1 MELFKL
7 YGNILIKNEEATNSL
22 HNTQKDALDTAKS
35 FEKMAVSGT
44 ESGSKLNG
52 VFKGIQNGLSAFGI
66 ELSDSAVL
74 WGTWA
79 VAGVAAVAE
88 ITKKLYELTN
98 QTAEYGDNIDKMS
111 QKLGLSTEAYQKW
124 DYVIGLAGG
133 DIDSMSAGFKTMT
146 NALADAQNGTQSA
159 IDKFSALGI
168 SIEDINSLDS
178 EQMFE
183 KVIASL
189 QNMDDQTQKAAAA
202 NDLFGKSGQNLM
214 PLLNQTNEETQ
225 QLIDTTSE
233 LGLVMSE
240 DAVEASAHFKDTQD
254 TIQAALDATT
264 RSLGESLMPYFQSF
278 LDWVMEH
285 MPEIQNICT
294 TAFDFIVGGIELIS
308 PVIEAI
314 GTVVGG
320 LIDTVSWACDMLD
333 TLLSPI
339 FKFIEDSLNAIID
352 LINVVTFGLLDLDHI
367 GSSSSKAWDQWLTE
381 GQRTTQRAQ
390 EGNSLT
396 GFANGGVVTS
406 IRSVVGESGPEIL
419 DLSGSAPVITPI
431 GNGKQT
437 AAGCNVFNITID
449 ASSVKDIN
457 DIVRIAK
464 EAQQRE
470 RMGVL
475 V

>member
-7 YGNILIKNEEATNSL
+7 YGNILIKNEEATQSL
-22 HNTQKDALDTAKS
+22 HNTQKDALETANK
-35 FEKMAVSGT
+35 FEKMAEAGT
-44 ESGSKLNG
+44 ASGSKLNG
-52 VFKGIQNGLSAFGI
+52 MFKGIQSALSSVGI
-66 ELSDSAVL
+66 DLSDSAVVF
-74 WGTWA
+74 GTWA

-133 DIDSMSAGFKTMT
+133 DIDSMAAGFKAMT

-159 IDKFSALGI
+159 IDKFTALGI
-168 SIEDINSLDS
+168 SMEDIQNLDS
-178 EQMFE
+178 ETMFE
-183 KVIASL
+183 KVVLSL
-189 QNMDDQTQKAAAA
+189 QNMDDQVQKTAAA
-202 NDLFGKSGQNLM
+202 NDLFGKSGQNLL

-225 QLIDTTSE
+225 ALIDSTSE
-233 LGLVMSE
+233 LGLIMSE
-240 DAVEASAHFKDTQD
+240 DSIEASATFMDTQD
-254 TIQAALDATT
+254 TIKAALDATS
-264 RSLGESLMPYFQSF
+264 RSLGEALIPYFQKF
-278 LDWVMEH
+278 LDWVLEH

-294 TAFDFIVGGIELIS
+294 KAFDFIVGGIELIS
-308 PVIEAI
+308 PVIETI
-314 GTVVGG
+314 ITVVGG

-352 LINVVTFGLLDLDHI
+352 LINVVTFGLLDLDHV
-367 GSSSSKAWDQWLTE
+367 GSSSSRAWDNWLKE
-381 GQRTTQRAQ
+381 GQKITQSAQ
-390 EGNSLT
+390 EGNSMS
-396 GFANGGVVTS
+396 GFANGGIVTS

-431 GNGKQT
+431 SNGRRETSGGNI
-437 AAGCNVFNITID
+437 FNITID

-470 RMGVL
+470 RMGTV
-475 V
+475 

>member
-66 ELSDSAVL
+66 EMSDSAVL

-79 VAGVAAVAE
+79 VAGVAAIAE
-88 ITKKLYELTN
+88 VTKKLYELTN

-225 QLIDTTSE
+225 KLIDTTSE

-240 DAVEASAHFKDTQD
+240 DAVEASAHFKDTQT
-254 TIQAALDATT
+254 TIQAAMDATT
-264 RSLGESLMPYFQSF
+264 RSLGESMMPYFQKF
-278 LDWVMEH
+278 LDWVLEH

-294 TAFDFIVGGIELIS
+294 KAFDFIVGGIELIS
-308 PVIEAI
+308 PVIEVVI
-314 GTVVGG
+314 TTVGG
-320 LIDTVSWACDMLD
+320 LIDAVSWACDMLD
-333 TLLSPI
+333 TLLSPV

-367 GSSSSKAWDQWLTE
+367 GASSSQSWDKWLSE
-381 GQRTTQRAQ
+381 GQKVTSANKY
-390 EGNSLT
+390 EYDLGEY
-396 GFANGGVVTS
+396 ANGGVVTS

-419 DLSGSAPVITPI
+419 DLSGSAPVVTPI
-431 GNGKQT
+431 SNGRQT
-437 AAGCNVFNITID
+437 ASGGNVFNITID
-449 ASSVKDIN
+449 AKNVKEFN
-457 DIVRIAK
+457 DVVRIMK
-464 EAQQRE
+464 TAQQRE
-470 RMGVL
+470 RMGTV
-475 V
+475 

>member
-7 YGNILIKNEEATNSL
+7 YGNILIKNEEANNSL
-22 HNTQKDALDTAKS
+22 HNTQKDAIETAKS

-44 ESGSKLNG
+44 DSGSKLSG
-52 VFKGIQNGLSAFGI
+52 VFKGVQDGLGAFGI

-74 WGTWA
+74 VGTWA
-79 VAGVAAVAE
+79 VAAVAAVAE
-88 ITKKLYELTN
+88 VTKKLYELTS
-98 QTAEYGDNIDKMS
+98 QTADYGDNIDKMS
-111 QKLGLSTEAYQKW
+111 QKLGLSTDAYQKW

-133 DIDSMSAGFKTMT
+133 DIDSMSAGFKSMT
-146 NALADAQNGTQSA
+146 NTLADAQNGTESA
-159 IDKFSALGI
+159 IDKFTALGI
-168 SIEDINSLDS
+168 SMEDIQNLDS

-183 KVIASL
+183 KVVASL

-225 QLIDTTSE
+225 KLIDTTSE

-240 DAVEASAHFKDTQD
+240 DSVAASAKFKDTQD

-264 RSLGESLMPYFQSF
+264 RSLGESLMPFFQRV

-285 MPEIQNICT
+285 MPEIQNIIT
-294 TAFDFIVGGIELIS
+294 SAIDFIVGGIELIS
-308 PVIEAI
+308 PVIEIIITA
-314 GTVVGG
+314 VGG
-320 LIDTVSWACDMLD
+320 LIDAVSFACDVLE
-333 TLLSPI
+333 TILSPI

-352 LINVVTFGLLDLDHI
+352 LINIVTFGLLDIDHI
-367 GSSSSKAWDQWLTE
+367 GSSSQQAWDDWLAE
-381 GQRTTQRAQ
+381 GQRATKAAQ
-390 EGNSLT
+390 NGGSLE

-419 DLSGSAPVITPI
+419 DLSGSAPVITPMST
-431 GNGKQT
+431 GRQT
-437 AAGCNVFNITID
+437 ASGGNVFNITID
-449 ASSVKDIN
+449 ASQVKEFTDI
-457 DIVRIAK
+457 IRITK

-470 RMGVL
+470 RMGTV
-475 V
+475 

>member
-7 YGNILIKNEEATNSL
+7 YGNILIKNEEANNSL
-22 HNTQKDALDTAKS
+22 HNTQKDAIETAKS

-44 ESGSKLNG
+44 DSGSKLSG
-52 VFKGIQNGLSAFGI
+52 VFKGVQDGLGAFGI

-74 WGTWA
+74 VGTWA
-79 VAGVAAVAE
+79 VAAVAAVAE
-88 ITKKLYELTN
+88 VTKKLYELTS

-111 QKLGLSTEAYQKW
+111 QKLGLSTDAYQKW

-133 DIDSMSAGFKTMT
+133 DIDSMSAGFKSMT
-146 NALADAQNGTQSA
+146 NTLADAQNGTESA
-159 IDKFSALGI
+159 IDKFTALGI
-168 SIEDINSLDS
+168 SMEDIQNLDS

-183 KVIASL
+183 KVVASL

-202 NDLFGKSGQNLM
+202 NDMFGKSGQNLM

-225 QLIDTTSE
+225 KLIDTTSE

-240 DAVEASAHFKDTQD
+240 DSVAASAKFKDTQD

-264 RSLGESLMPYFQSF
+264 RSLGESLMPFFQRV

-285 MPEIQNICT
+285 MPEIQNIIT
-294 TAFDFIVGGIELIS
+294 SAIDFIVGGIELIS
-308 PVIEAI
+308 PVIEIIITA
-314 GTVVGG
+314 VGG
-320 LIDTVSWACDMLD
+320 LIDAVSFACDVLE
-333 TLLSPI
+333 TILSPI

-352 LINVVTFGLLDLDHI
+352 LINIVTFGLLDIDHV
-367 GSSSSKAWDQWLTE
+367 GSSSQQAWDDWLAE
-381 GQRTTQRAQ
+381 GQRATKAAQ
-390 EGNSLT
+390 NGGSLE

-419 DLSGSAPVITPI
+419 DLSGSAPVITPMST
-431 GNGKQT
+431 GRQT
-437 AAGCNVFNITID
+437 ASGGNVFNITID
-449 ASSVKDIN
+449 ASQVKEFTDI
-457 DIVRIAK
+457 IRITK

-470 RMGVL
+470 RMGTV
-475 V
+475 

>member
-352 LINVVTFGLLDLDHI
+352 LINVVTFGLLDLDHV
-367 GSSSSKAWDQWLTE
+367 GASSSKAWDSWLAE

-390 EGNSLT
+390 EGGSLT

-431 GNGKQT
+431 STGRQT
-437 AAGCNVFNITID
+437 SSGGNVFNITID

-470 RMGVL
+470 RMGTV
-475 V
+475 

>member
-7 YGNILIKNEEATNSL
+7 YGNILIKNEEATQSL
-22 HNTQKDALDTAKS
+22 HSTQKDAIEVANK
-35 FEKMAVSGT
+35 FEKMAESGT
-44 ESGSKLNG
+44 SSGSKLNG
-52 VFKGIQNGLSAFGI
+52 AFKGIQNVLSTFGVN
-66 ELSDSAVL
+66 LSDNAVL

-79 VAGVAAVAE
+79 VAAVAAVAE

-146 NALADAQNGTQSA
+146 NTLADAQNGTQSA

-278 LDWVMEH
+278 LDWVLEH

-294 TAFDFIVGGIELIS
+294 KAFDFIVGGIELIS

-352 LINVVTFGLLDLDHI
+352 LINVVTFGLLDLDHV
-367 GSSSSKAWDQWLTE
+367 GSSSSQAWDKWLKE
-381 GQRTTQRAQ
+381 GQKVTKAAQ
-390 EGNSLT
+390 EGESFR

-431 GNGKQT
+431 SNGRQTTSGGNI
-437 AAGCNVFNITID
+437 FNITID
-449 ASSVKDIN
+449 AKNVKEFN
-457 DIVRIAK
+457 DIVRIMK
-464 EAQQRE
+464 TAQQRE
-470 RMGVL
+470 RMGTV
-475 V
+475 